1 MLKSFFYLSLLLCIM
16 SCDEEST
23 PTCESKPKIDCDCI
37 TLFDPVCSCNNKIY
51 GNSCAAECD
60 GVTVLYTG
68 NCGVHK
74 ILGQWQMM
82 GYIKKDKVDVNNV
95 SRKIPYDNVTV
106 VFNNKEEDKKLQF
119 SGRSSVNFIGGIY
132 ETSNLNT
139 SDDKLKITNTIR
151 TKIAGT
157 IEALQFEDE
166 YVDNLNNAA
175 SYNIKGTILTIKVI
189 KAGQNIDEMVF
200 IKM

>member
-1 MLKSFFYLSLLLCIM
+1 
-16 SCDEEST
+16 
-23 PTCESKPKIDCDCI
+23 
-37 TLFDPVCSCNNKIY
+37 V
-51 GNSCAAECD
+51 D
-60 GVTVLYTG
+60 GATVLYTG
-68 NCGVHK
+68 NCGVNK

-82 GYIKKDKVDVNNV
+82 GYVKKDKVDVNNV
-95 SRKIPYDNVTV
+95 SRKIPYENVTV

-119 SGRSSVNFIGGIY
+119 SGRSSVNFIGGNY
-132 ETSNLNT
+132 ETPYLTT
-139 SDDKLKITNTIR
+139 SDDKLTITNTIR

-157 IEALQFEDE
+157 LEALQFEDE

-175 SYNIKGTILTIKVI
+175 SYNIKGNVLTIKVI